1 MWCDLG
7 PDEESLVYTSRLQ
20 RSKGLPERVL
30 GRRGGYIYKYMESM
44 RRDLLVRF
52 YPELE
57 RDVIRAIQ
65 RSQRGI
71 AERSASGSR
80 G

>member
-1 MWCDLG
+1 
-7 PDEESLVYTSRLQ
+7 
-20 RSKGLPERVL
+20 
-30 GRRGGYIYKYMESM
+30 MESM